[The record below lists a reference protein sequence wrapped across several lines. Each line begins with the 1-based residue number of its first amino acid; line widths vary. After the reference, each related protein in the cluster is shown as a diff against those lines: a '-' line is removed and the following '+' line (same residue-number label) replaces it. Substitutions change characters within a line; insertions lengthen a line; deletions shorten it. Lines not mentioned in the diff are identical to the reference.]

1 MKTIWNVSTA
11 PLILSHSRAI
21 DFKSHQDN
29 ADISPIQLLI
39 VADYKLSIWFNNN
52 SFVLLSFPSV

>member
-39 VADYKLSIWFNNN
+39 VADYKIINL
-52 SFVLLSFPSV
+52 V